1 MARIIYPDQCAIS
14 SIVKRK
20 DDRWVRLQEKLR
32 LLLDRGTI
40 ICPTS
45 QLHYEESV
53 DVPGRYTVLLF
64 SETNREQFMVYLDE
78 IAAISP
84 G

>member
-14 SIVKRK
+14 SIVKWK

-40 ICPTS
+40 ICPTW
-45 QLHYEESV
+45 QLHFEESV
-53 DVPGRYTVLLF
+53 DVPGRYTVRLL
-64 SETNREQFMVYLDE
+64 SDTNREQFVAYLDE
-78 IAAISP
+78 IAATSP